1 MHRSLFVAAMAVLLI
16 AAAGCQGAATPSP
29 TPTAVPTP
37 APTRPT
43 STTPPSEG
51 ACYAIP
57 PVSDSDWVRG
67 PADAPITLIEYAEF
81 Q

>member
-1 MHRSLFVAAMAVLLI
+1 MRKSFFVAAMAALLI
-16 AAAGCQGAATPSP
+16 AAVGCQSAATPSP
-29 TPTAVPTP
+29 TPTAAPTP

-57 PVSDSDWVRG
+57 PVSDADWVRG
-67 PADAPITLIEYAEF
+67 LADAPITLIEYADF